1 MQFIDAVSVAGTRR
15 RDDGYLVADAR
26 IARTGI
32 QTYLGREVGRPEV
45 GVVRVY
51 RPGAEVFSEDTL
63 KSAAHRP
70 VTNDHPPELVTSAN
84 WKKYSVGQS
93 ADEVSGEGI
102 FIRVPLMVSDE
113 AAIQDI
119 EGGKRELSAGYTC
132 DVDFTPGVTDAGE
145 AYDAVQKNIRLNHI
159 AIVARGRAGSEVRI
173 GDGAATWGISP
184 IQDAGPDIAE
194 AKSQLRAAIALHEKH
209 MSGAAPTTGKA
220 GERSQQAMMDMMV
233 RALEALTGESSTG
246 GMGKMDA
253 APIEKRRTQGG
264 QDMALKT
271 IIVDGLPVETTD
283 AGEAAINKLRGLL
296 DTASASIAAK
306 DTDLAKKDAEIDD
319 LKGKQ
324 LTDADLDKRVAARAT
339 LVNTAAAIA
348 KDVKTDGLS
357 DNDIRA
363 AVVRAKIG
371 DAAVKDKSADY
382 VNARFDILA
391 EGVAGAGGA
400 DPFRD
405 AMSDRRPPTAPG
417 NPGAAD
423 AAYKAMTDGMTSA
436 WQTQQ

>member
-1 MQFIDAVSVAGTRR
+1 MNITDSVTLGDARVT
-15 RDDGYLVADAR
+15 DTGYLEAN
-26 IARTGI
+26 ARTARVGI
-32 QTYLGREVGRPEV
+32 QQYLGSELGRPDL
-45 GVVRVY
+45 GVVNVY
-51 RPGAEVFSEDTL
+51 RDEAEVFA
-63 KSAAHRP
+63 KSSLETFSKIP
-70 VTNDHPPELVTSAN
+70 VTNDHPSEKVTADN
-84 WKKYSVGQS
+84 WKRYAVGTTG
-93 ADEVSGEGI
+93 DEVLREGEYLKIGLKI
-102 FIRVPLMVSDE
+102 TDAAAVKAIRD
-113 AAIQDI
+113 
-119 EGGKRELSAGYTC
+119 GKRELSVGYETALVWE
-132 DVDFTPGVTDAGE
+132 DGVAPDGTPYQARQTQIVAD
-145 AYDAVQKNIRLNHI
+145 HI

-324 LTDADLDKRVAARAT
+324 LTDADLDKRVAARAA
-339 LVNTAAAIA
+339 LVTTATAIA

-357 DNDIRA
+357 DNEIRA

-391 EGVAGAGGA
+391 EDVAGAGGA

-417 NPGAAD
+417 NPGAVD